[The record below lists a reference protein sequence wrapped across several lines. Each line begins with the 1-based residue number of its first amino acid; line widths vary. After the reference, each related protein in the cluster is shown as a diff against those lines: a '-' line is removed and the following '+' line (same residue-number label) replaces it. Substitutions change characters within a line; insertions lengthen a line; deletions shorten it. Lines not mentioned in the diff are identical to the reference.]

1 MNATTTMPT
10 IAPISSVRTRKT
22 CSSRFRRN
30 DAHCCDEESH
40 QFFWSGS
47 RVPLKSISGSSL
59 NTTIL
64 ASLGRSPGLLPV
76 WRRAAVFQQRA
87 DGIHQRRAARAQL
100 ADAVSRHLL
109 EQFLSPR
116 QKRYQDAPAV
126 VPASAP
132 AHVTVGLQPVDQ
144 FNRAVMLQ
152 RQPLRQGPDG
162 SFFAFG
168 KTADR
173 QQEQILLRLQP
184 RRLRHRVPFP
194 DELANAVAQLRERL
208 ILRRGDFF
216 CHQLTISQCDIYFH
230 SNACVDSCGN
240 SISASTCS
248 GAACCATTWQPVDVI
263 AALDSYGNVYVRNCI
278 TDNPGLQRLAERF
291 LRFVMLVAA
300 ALVKLVRAL
309 ANYIRADRHAL
320 ATMFAR
326 PIFGG
331 GQQSRAR
338 SQTALPFRHDEPVY
352 FRADLNLQQRLLAHM
367 HPADHS
373 VFC

>member
-64 ASLGRSPGLLPV
+64 AYLGRSPGLLPV
-76 WRRAAVFQQRA
+76 WRRVAVFQQRA

-126 VPASAP
+126 VPAAAP
-132 AHVTVGLQPVDQ
+132 AHVAMGLQPVDQ
-144 FNRAVMLQ
+144 FDRAVMLQ
-152 RQPLRQGPDG
+152 RQPFRQCADRRLH
-162 SFFAFG
+162 AFREPA
-168 KTADR
+168 KR
-173 QQEQILLRLQP
+173 QQEQILLRLQAC
-184 RRLRHRVPFP
+184 RLRHGVPFA
-194 DELANAVAQLRERL
+194 DELANAVAQLRECL
-208 ILRRGDFF
+208 VLRGGDFF
-216 CHQLTISQCDIYFH
+216 CHQITISQCDISFH

-263 AALDSYGNVYVRNCI
+263 AALDSCGNVDLRNCLVE
-278 TDNPGLQRLAERF
+278 NPG
-291 LRFVMLVAA
+291 
-300 ALVKLVRAL
+300 
-309 ANYIRADRHAL
+309 YS
-320 ATMFAR
+320 
-326 PIFGG
+326 G
-331 GQQSRAR
+331 
-338 SQTALPFRHDEPVY
+338 FRND
-352 FRADLNLQQRLLAHM
+352 
-367 HPADHS
+367 
-373 VFC
+373 FCVL

>member
-87 DGIHQRRAARAQL
+87 DGIHQRGAACAQL

-126 VPASAP
+126 VPAAAP
-132 AHVTVGLQPVDQ
+132 ACVAVGLQPVDQ
-144 FNRAVMLQ
+144 LDRAVVLQ

-168 KTADR
+168 KAADR
-173 QQEQILLRLQP
+173 QQEQILLRLQA
-184 RRLRHRVPFP
+184 RLLRHRVPFA
-194 DELANAVAQLRERL
+194 DKLANEVAEFRERL
-208 ILRRGDFF
+208 VFRRGDFF
-216 CHQLTISQCDIYFH
+216 CHEITISQCDIFCH
-230 SNACVDSCGN
+230 SSAPADSLG
-240 SISASTCS
+240 IPLSASTCR
-248 GAACCATTWQPVDVI
+248 GAACCAPVWQSRNVI
-263 AALDSYGNVYVRNCI
+263 AALDSC
-278 TDNPGLQRLAERF
+278 
-291 LRFVMLVAA
+291 
-300 ALVKLVRAL
+300 
-309 ANYIRADRHAL
+309 
-320 ATMFAR
+320 
-326 PIFGG
+326 
-331 GQQSRAR
+331 
-338 SQTALPFRHDEPVY
+338 
-352 FRADLNLQQRLLAHM
+352 
-367 HPADHS
+367 
-373 VFC
+373 